1 MQLSLFINITI
12 IQAAVALYFR
22 CAEFSALPETDGA
35 TRMLYHYIALGPRG
49 VQDRMYY
56 RDIND
61 TEAEHLPED
70 IVAHL
75 RERREDTA
83 VAVDRSAA
91 TKYLKIFLRKYFHFL
106 KLQVEFINL

>member
-1 MQLSLFINITI
+1 M
-12 IQAAVALYFR
+12 ALYFH

-35 TRMLYHYIALGPRG
+35 ARSLYHYIALGPGG
-49 VQDRMYY
+49 VQDRQFY

-91 TKYLKIFLRKYFHFL
+91 TKYLKIFDISHKILLFPEITNRV
-106 KLQVEFINL
+106 LQSVGAY